1 MRNGGITAMKISS
14 LGYCIKQGFKNIYRN
29 RLFSL
34 ASVATMAACIFLFG
48 IFFCVAKNVSYMVT
62 EVEKN
67 TCLTVFFD
75 VGTSDARIES
85 IGKTIQQM
93 ENVTLIE
100 YTSPEEAWEKYKVK
114 YFGDRMDLADGFEED
129 NPLANS
135 ASYTV
140 YLDSADALATVV
152 ASVENID
159 GVRSVKR
166 SEITANSLT
175 DVSGLVS
182 MISLTMIV
190 VLFLVALFLIGNT
203 VSVGIAV
210 RKEEIAIMKLI
221 GAKNSFVRAPFIV
234 EGIVI
239 GFVGAMLPMI
249 VIYYL
254 YENVV
259 YYIINR
265 FTFLSN
271 ILAFLPV
278 RNVFATLVPIAAILG
293 IGIGF
298 LGSYTTLRKHLKV

>member
-1 MRNGGITAMKISS
+1 MKISS

-34 ASVATMAACIFLFG
+34 ASVATISACIFLFG
-48 IFFCVAKNVSYMVT
+48 IFFCVAKNVDYMVT

-75 VGTSDARIES
+75 VGVGSARIES

-93 ENVTLIE
+93 DSVTLIE

-114 YFGDRMDLADGFEED
+114 YFGDRMDLAEGFEED
-129 NPLANS
+129 NPLADS

-140 YLDSADALATVV
+140 AANI
-152 ASVENID
+152 EKID

-166 SEITANSLT
+166 SEVTANSLT

-182 MISLTMIV
+182 MISLTMII
-190 VLFLVALFLIGNT
+190 VLFLVAWFLIGNT

-221 GAKNSFVRAPFIV
+221 GAKNGFVRAPFIV

-239 GFVGAMLPMI
+239 GFVGAMIPMV

-271 ILAFLPV
+271 ILVFLPV
-278 RNVFATLVPIAAILG
+278 KTVFSTLLPVAAVLG

>member
-1 MRNGGITAMKISS
+1 MKISS

-34 ASVATMAACIFLFG
+34 ASVATMSACIFLFG
-48 IFFCVAKNVSYMVT
+48 IFYSVVTNVSYMV
-62 EVEKN
+62 EEAEKN

-75 VGTSDARIES
+75 VGVTDARIES

-93 ENVTLIE
+93 DNVILIE
-100 YTSPEEAWEKYKVK
+100 FTSAEEAWEKYKVK
-114 YFGDRMDLADGFEED
+114 YFGDRMDLAEGFEDD
-129 NPLANS
+129 NPLADS

-140 YLDSADALATVV
+140 YLDSADALSTVA

-159 GVRSVKR
+159 GVRTVRR
-166 SEITANSLT
+166 SEITANSLS

-182 MISLTMIV
+182 MVSITMIV

-203 VSVGIAV
+203 VSVGISI
-210 RKEEIAIMKLI
+210 RKEEIAIMKLL
-221 GAKNSFVRAPFIV
+221 GARNAFVRAPFIV

-239 GFVGAMLPMI
+239 GFAGAMLPMV

-259 YYIINR
+259 YYIISR

-271 ILAFLPV
+271 ILAFLPIKTI
-278 RNVFATLVPIAAILG
+278 FSTLLPVAAILG
-293 IGIGF
+293 VGIGF
-298 LGSYTTLRKHLKV
+298 LGSYMTLRKHLKV

>member
-1 MRNGGITAMKISS
+1 MKISS

-34 ASVATMAACIFLFG
+34 ASVATMSACIFLFG
-48 IFFCVAKNVSYMVT
+48 VFFCVAKNVDYMVT

-75 VGTSDARIES
+75 VGVGSARIES

-93 ENVTLIE
+93 DSVTLIE
-100 YTSPEEAWEKYKVK
+100 YTSPEEAWEKHKVK
-114 YFGDRMDLADGFEED
+114 YFGDRMDLAEGFEED
-129 NPLANS
+129 NPLADS

-140 YLDSADALATVV
+140 YLNTADTLTTV
-152 ASVENID
+152 AANIEKID

-166 SEITANSLT
+166 SEVTANSLT

-182 MISLTMIV
+182 MISLTMII
-190 VLFLVALFLIGNT
+190 VLFLVAWFLIGNT

-221 GAKNSFVRAPFIV
+221 GAKN
-234 EGIVI
+234 
-239 GFVGAMLPMI
+239 GFVGAMIPMV

-271 ILAFLPV
+271 ILVFLPV
-278 RNVFATLVPIAAILG
+278 KTVFSTLLPVAAVLG

>member
-1 MRNGGITAMKISS
+1 
-14 LGYCIKQGFKNIYRN
+14 
-29 RLFSL
+29 
-34 ASVATMAACIFLFG
+34 
-48 IFFCVAKNVSYMVT
+48 MVT

-140 YLDSADALATVV
+140 YLDSADALATVA

-221 GAKNSFVRAPFIV
+221 GAKNGFVRAPFIV

-278 RNVFATLVPIAAILG
+278 RNVFATLVPVAAILG